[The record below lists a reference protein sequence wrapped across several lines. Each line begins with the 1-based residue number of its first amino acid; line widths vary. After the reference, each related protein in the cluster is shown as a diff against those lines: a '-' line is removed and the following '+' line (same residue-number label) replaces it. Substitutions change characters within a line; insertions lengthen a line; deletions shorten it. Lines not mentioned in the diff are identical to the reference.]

1 MSNIIPIV
9 LGVFLIVI
17 GVMNILGNISTIHW
31 YNRSRIT
38 EETRK
43 PYGKAVGTGTLII
56 GVSIVI
62 SSLLSLI
69 FNNDLFMLIT
79 ILGCVIGL
87 AFILYGQFK
96 YNKGIF

>member
-43 PYGKAVGTGTLII
+43 SYGKAVGTGTLIL
-56 GVSIVI
+56 GGSIVI
-62 SSLLSLI
+62 SNLLSLI

-79 ILGCVIGL
+79 VLGCVIGL